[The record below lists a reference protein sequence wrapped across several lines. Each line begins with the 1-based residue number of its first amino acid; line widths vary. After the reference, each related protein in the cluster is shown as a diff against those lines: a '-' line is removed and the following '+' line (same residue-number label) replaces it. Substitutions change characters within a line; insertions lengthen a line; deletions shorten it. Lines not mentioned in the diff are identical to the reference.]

1 MSEGAAQ
8 PVGSGGI
15 PEATISRLPRYWQVL
30 RDVRGQTTIS
40 SQQLAE
46 AAGVNPAQLR
56 KDLSYLGS
64 VGTRGVGYDV
74 GRLIDMV
81 SGHLIGPAS
90 RPFMIIGMGQLGS
103 AMAAFTGYAERGFR
117 IAALIDIAPGLVGR
131 RMRVAAAIGPTTMVV
146 RSIDEI
152 EQVVA
157 ETGATLAL
165 LCVPVRV
172 AQQTVDR
179 LAAAGVDSILNF
191 AADGVHAPEGVR
203 LRDVDLGRELQILA
217 YYQQHPGAPAA
228 RPEPAAA
235 EPDAVPTSAASDPSN
250 DKKVSV

>member
-15 PEATISRLPRYWQVL
+15 PEATIARLPRYWQVL

-46 AAGVNPAQLR
+46 AVGVNPAQLR

-74 GRLIDMV
+74 GRLIDVISEQLVGKAM
-81 SGHLIGPAS
+81 

-117 IAALIDIAPGLVGR
+117 IAALIDTAPGLVGR
-131 RMRVAAAIGPTTMVV
+131 RMRVATAVGPTSMVI
-146 RSIDEI
+146 RSIDELDEVI
-152 EQVVA
+152 A

-172 AQQTVDR
+172 AQETVDR

-217 YYQQHPGAPAA
+217 YYQQHPAAPA
-228 RPEPAAA
+228 PQPADTGD
-235 EPDAVPTSAASDPSN
+235 EPDQGLSS

>member
-1 MSEGAAQ
+1 MSEGAAR

-15 PEATISRLPRYWQVL
+15 PEATIVRLPRYWQVL
-30 RDVRGQTTIS
+30 RDVRGRSTVS

-74 GRLIDMV
+74 GRLIDLI
-81 SGHLIGPAS
+81 SSHLIGPAT
-90 RPFMIIGMGQLGS
+90 RPFLIIGLGQLGS
-103 AMAAFTGYAERGFR
+103 AMASYTGYAERGFR
-117 IAALIDIAPGLVGR
+117 IAALIDSAPALVGR
-131 RMRVAAAIGPTTMVV
+131 RMRVATAIGPTTMVV
-146 RSIDEI
+146 RSIDELDA
-152 EQVVA
+152 VVA

-165 LCVPVRV
+165 LCVPVRA
-172 AQQTVDR
+172 AQETVDR

-191 AADGVHAPEGVR
+191 ASDGVHAPEGVR
-203 LRDVDLGRELQILA
+203 LRGVDLGRELQILA
-217 YYQQHPGAPAA
+217 YYQQHPGTPAPL
-228 RPEPAAA
+228 PGTDGE
-235 EPDAVPTSAASDPSN
+235 SGQGLSD

>member
-1 MSEGAAQ
+1 MSEGAAH
-8 PVGSGGI
+8 PVVAGGI
-15 PEATISRLPRYWQVL
+15 PEATIARLPRYWQVL

-46 AAGVNPAQLR
+46 ALGVNPAQLR

-74 GRLIDMV
+74 GRLIDLI
-81 SGHLIGPAS
+81 SDHLVGKES
-90 RPFMIIGMGQLGS
+90 RPFLIIGMGQLGS

-117 IAALIDIAPGLVGR
+117 IAALVDIAAGLVGR
-131 RMRVAAAIGPTTMVV
+131 RMRVATAIGPTTMLV

-165 LCVPVRV
+165 LCVPIRV
-172 AQQTVDR
+172 AQATVDR

-191 AADGVHAPEGVR
+191 AAEGVHAPEGVR

-217 YYQQHPGAPAA
+217 YYQQHPGNLAPQ
-228 RPEPAAA
+228 P
-235 EPDAVPTSAASDPSN
+235 PDAGPKPGPALSN

>member
-1 MSEGAAQ
+1 MSEGAAP

-15 PEATISRLPRYWQVL
+15 PEATISRLPRYLQEL

-64 VGTRGVGYDV
+64 IGTRGVGYDV
-74 GRLIDMV
+74 GRLIDMI
-81 SGHLIGPAS
+81 SGHLTGPGV
-90 RPFMIIGMGQLGS
+90 RPFLIIGMGQLGS
-103 AMAAFTGYAERGFR
+103 AMAAYTGYAERGLR
-117 IAALIDIAPGLVGR
+117 IAALIDTAPGIVGR
-131 RMRVAAAIGPTTMVV
+131 RMRVATASGPTTLVV
-146 RSIDEI
+146 RSLDDLDA
-152 EQVVA
+152 VVA

-165 LCVPVRV
+165 LCVPVRA
-172 AQQTVDR
+172 AQETVDR

-191 AADGVHAPEGVR
+191 ASDGVHAPEGVR

-217 YYQQHPGAPAA
+217 FYQQHP
-228 RPEPAAA
+228 
-235 EPDAVPTSAASDPSN
+235 DASVLHPPVELAASQGVPN
-250 DKKVSV
+250 QKKVTV